1 MSDDVTAEKNVGGV
15 SPARKKISALIL
27 CGLAIVLI
35 IEVRAGMGHML
46 SGKMLQEK
54 SPDGVFQTLTL
65 EELEPMLSLAPARTT
80 IRETDEEIEYRYAW
94 FSLLRPLFSRP
105 EAAYYIVASKAT
117 PSQVRRYNSEAP
129 TEEELAAAARAAE
142 FSGETEMSPEAAA
155 FTAIATGGGGGGG
168 PGGGGPRGGGPPP
181 QDPTVTM
188 LDKDGDGE
196 LSEEEL
202 EGASAALLAADKNGD
217 GTLTPDELRPAGGG
231 GGGGRG
237 ERRRPPIDTSDEE
250 EAAPSE
256 EKPAEPT
263 EAAAEPTEEKA
274 ADASDDAPEK
284 TEEKPESEEAP
295 ASEKPASE

>member
-1 MSDDVTAEKNVGGV
+1 MSDDFSAEKSAGGV

-54 SPDGVFQTLTL
+54 SPDGVFEALTL
-65 EELEPMLSLAPARTT
+65 DEFEPLLSLAPSRTT
-80 IRETDEEIEYRYAW
+80 IREDDEEIEYRYAW
-94 FSLLRPLFSRP
+94 FSLLRPLLSRP
-105 EAAYYIVASKAT
+105 EAAYYIVASKST
-117 PSQVRRYNSEAP
+117 PSQVQRYNTEAP
-129 TEEELAAAARAAE
+129 TEEELAAAKRAAE
-142 FSGETEMSPEAAA
+142 FSGEETEMSPEAAA
-155 FTAIATGGGGGGG
+155 FTAMATGGGDGPGDGG
-168 PGGGGPRGGGPPP
+168 PGGGGPPP

-188 LDKDGDGE
+188 LDKDSDGE

-217 GTLTPDELRPAGGG
+217 GTLTADELRPAGGRG
-231 GGGGRG
+231 GGG

-256 EKPAEPT
+256 DDSTDAAGPAPEPV
-263 EAAAEPTEEKA
+263 EPKA
-274 ADASDDAPEK
+274 DDSPDDAPEK
-284 TEEKPESEEAP
+284 TEEKTESEKAP
-295 ASEKPASE
+295 AAEKPASE